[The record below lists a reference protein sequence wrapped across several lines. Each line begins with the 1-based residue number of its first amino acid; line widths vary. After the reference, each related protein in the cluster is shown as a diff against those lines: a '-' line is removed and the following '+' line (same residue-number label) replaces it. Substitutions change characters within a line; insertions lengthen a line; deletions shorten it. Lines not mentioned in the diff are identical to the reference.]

1 MPIAFNCSCGE
12 RLEVDD
18 ELAGQQARCPYCE
31 GVVSVPAGTSPPPA
45 KRARLADPDE
55 TDDDRGA
62 FAGSLNPDDRNN
74 RRDTEYR
81 PRRRSSYDRD
91 DNDDDYRPRRSYQPA
106 PYNPLNKQVVGGIV
120 SVIIG
125 VGATVIVFFLGGT
138 CYWGLIVAVFGVIA
152 IIRGLASGRDN

>member
-81 PRRRSSYDRD
+81 PRRRSTYDRD
-91 DNDDDYRPRRSYQPA
+91 DDDDYRPRRSYQPA

-125 VGATVIVFFLGGT
+125 VVLTVVGLFLDRI
-138 CYWGLIVAVFGVIA
+138 CFWPIIIAVFGVIA